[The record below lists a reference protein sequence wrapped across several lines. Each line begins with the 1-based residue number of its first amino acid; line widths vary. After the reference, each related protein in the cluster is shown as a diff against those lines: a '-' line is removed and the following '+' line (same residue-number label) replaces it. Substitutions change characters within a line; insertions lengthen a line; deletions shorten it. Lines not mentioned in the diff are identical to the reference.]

1 MRRSY
6 TYLKPDSV
14 FVTRSADKLELVM
27 VGESDQIYQLD
38 AHAMTV
44 WEGLER
50 GLDLDDITATI
61 VTTTGRA
68 NLEISN
74 HVKALV
80 KQLVSAGLLQ
90 KIPA

>member
-1 MRRSY
+1 MRKTY
-6 TYLKPDSV
+6 TYIKPDSV

-27 VGESDQIYQLD
+27 IGETEQIFRLD
-38 AHAMTV
+38 AHTITV

-50 GLDLDDITATI
+50 GLDLDDITAMI
-61 VTTTGRA
+61 VTTTGRPKV
-68 NLEISN
+68 EISN

-90 KIPA
+90 KIPV